1 MRSNGQNFA
10 VSAYKRSVRDLLT
23 IIGGYSDAA
32 DAAPL
37 ISVSLS
43 KAKVV
48 SVHHVIFSIPAT
60 VFATTFSFVACRVA
74 LIAMLVLGAFAG
86 TAAAEDRALKLFFTH
101 TGERATIVF
110 KRGGKYDP
118 RGLAQIN
125 RFLRDWRKNEPTRID
140 PELLDLVWEVYRRS
154 GANEAIHVVSAYRSP
169 STNSMLRNR
178 SRSSGVAKHSQH
190 TLGKAMDFFI
200 PGVKL
205 ASLRAIAMQ
214 MQIGGVGFYP
224 NSGSPFVHLDVG
236 NVRAWPRMSRQEL
249 SRLFPN
255 GRTLHVPADGRP
267 LPGYDVAVAQ
277 SKRRPFQVTSKIAAV
292 SDDDDDA
299 GSSTRSVAPDSS
311 LLTSMLP
318 TPRSRAVNG
327 LEAQLGKRVAE
338 ENKVQPF
345 ADLAAYAVPLPAWRP
360 TSSIVVVPTAA
371 PERPVP
377 PAVLASLVVGRNG
390 SGKLVVSDNAR
401 NTADSAMAKMQP
413 IAQLPS
419 STSQDVSG
427 GVGAMSTRAI
437 VAWALQPPGMAVD
450 MTLPSLVSAPIPM
463 HDDMAEA
470 QAGAIG
476 YVDDDF
482 DVERFGFEG

>member
-1 MRSNGQNFA
+1 M
-10 VSAYKRSVRDLLT
+10 
-23 IIGGYSDAA
+23 
-32 DAAPL
+32 
-37 ISVSLS
+37 
-43 KAKVV
+43 
-48 SVHHVIFSIPAT
+48 HHVIFSIPAAF
-60 VFATTFSFVACRVA
+60 FATTFSFIAFRVA
-74 LIAMLVLGAFAG
+74 LIAMLMLGAFAG
-86 TAAAEDRALKLFFTH
+86 SAAAEDRALKLFFTH
-101 TGERATIVF
+101 TGERSTIVF
-110 KRGGKYDP
+110 KRNGKYDP

-154 GANEAIHVVSAYRSP
+154 GAKEAIHVVSAYRSP

-236 NVRAWPRMSRQEL
+236 GVRAWPRMSRQEL
-249 SRLFPN
+249 ARLFPN
-255 GRTLHVPADGRP
+255 GQTLHVPADGRP

-277 SKRRPFQVTSKIAAV
+277 SKKRPSPMASKITAV
-292 SDDDDDA
+292 DDDSDDA
-299 GSSTRSVAPDSS
+299 GSFTASRNVEPDRS

-318 TPRSRAVNG
+318 TPRSRAVDG

-338 ENKVQPF
+338 ESKTQPF

-360 TSSIVVVPTAA
+360 TSSIVVIPTTA
-371 PERPVP
+371 PERPAP
-377 PAVLASLVVGRNG
+377 TAVLASLVVGRSNA
-390 SGKLVVSDNAR
+390 GKLVVSDNVE
-401 NTADSAMAKMQP
+401 NTAESAMAKMQP
-413 IAQLPS
+413 IAALPS
-419 STSQDVSG
+419 AAAQDVSA
-427 GVGAMSTRAI
+427 GVGDMSTGAI
-437 VAWALQPPGMAVD
+437 VAWALRPPGMAVD
-450 MTLPSLVSAPIPM
+450 MTLPGLVSAPIPM

-470 QAGAIG
+470 QAGAISYDG
-476 YVDDDF
+476 DDF

>member
-1 MRSNGQNFA
+1 MQ
-10 VSAYKRSVRDLLT
+10 
-23 IIGGYSDAA
+23 
-32 DAAPL
+32 
-37 ISVSLS
+37 
-43 KAKVV
+43 
-48 SVHHVIFSIPAT
+48 HVIFSIPAT
-60 VFATTFSFVACRVA
+60 AFAATFSFVACRVM
-74 LIAMLVLGAFAG
+74 LIAMLALGAFASS
-86 TAAAEDRALKLFFTH
+86 AAAEDRALKLFFTH

-110 KRGGKYDP
+110 KRGGRYDP

-125 RFLRDWRKNEPTRID
+125 RFLRDWRKNEPTKID

-154 GANEAIHVVSAYRSP
+154 GARDSIHVVSAYRSP

-190 TLGKAMDFFI
+190 TLGKAMDFYI

-249 SRLFPN
+249 ARLFPN
-255 GRTLHVPADGRP
+255 GQTLHVPADGRP
-267 LPGYDVAVAQ
+267 LPGYQVAIAQ
-277 SKRRPFQVTSKIAAV
+277 SKKRPSQLASRIAAV
-292 SDDDDDA
+292 DDDDDDA
-299 GSSTRSVAPDSS
+299 GSAAASRSGVPDSS
-311 LLTSMLP
+311 LMTSMLP
-318 TPRSRAVNG
+318 TPRSRAING

-338 ENKVQPF
+338 ENKAQPF

-360 TSSIVVVPTAA
+360 TSNIAVIPTVA
-371 PERPVP
+371 PERPA
-377 PAVLASLVVGRNG
+377 PAALASLVVGRNDA
-390 SGKLVVSDNAR
+390 GKLVVADHATNA
-401 NTADSAMAKMQP
+401 NASTMAKMQP
-413 IAQLPS
+413 MADLP
-419 STSQDVSG
+419 TSAALEVSG
-427 GVGAMSTRAI
+427 GVGAMSTGAI
-437 VAWALQPPGMAVD
+437 VAWALQPPGTAVN

-470 QAGAIG
+470 QAGAATDYDG
-476 YVDDDF
+476 DDF

>member
-1 MRSNGQNFA
+1 M
-10 VSAYKRSVRDLLT
+10 
-23 IIGGYSDAA
+23 
-32 DAAPL
+32 
-37 ISVSLS
+37 
-43 KAKVV
+43 
-48 SVHHVIFSIPAT
+48 HHVIFSIPAM

-190 TLGKAMDFFI
+190 TLGKAMDFYI

-236 NVRAWPRMSRQEL
+236 RVRAWPRMSRQEL
-249 SRLFPN
+249 ARLFPN
-255 GRTLHVPADGRP
+255 GQTLHVPADGRP

-277 SKRRPFQVTSKIAAV
+277 SKKRPSRLSSRIATV
-292 SDDDDDA
+292 MDDDDDA
-299 GSSTRSVAPDSS
+299 GSSIASRNDTPDRS

-318 TPRSRAVNG
+318 TPRSRALTG
-327 LEAQLGKRVAE
+327 LELQLGKQVTE
-338 ENKVQPF
+338 ENKSQPF

-371 PERPVP
+371 PERPAP
-377 PAVLASLVVGRNG
+377 PAVFASLVVGRNDA
-390 SGKLVVSDNAR
+390 GKLVVSDNAK

-413 IAQLPS
+413 MAQLPS
-419 STSQDVSG
+419 SASLDVSG
-427 GVGAMSTRAI
+427 GVGAMSTGAI

-470 QAGAIG
+470 QAGAYDG
-476 YVDDDF
+476 DDF